1 MYIQFYKLFNLRV
14 RYTLILLSILLS
26 IISIEFILNYN
37 SRLKKDKIEHLSNY
51 ICKIIEPRLQI
62 GATRD
67 VVDFLTATTIAIDSK
82 LIPIV
87 KYSNNNK
94 VELIGPILNNSN
106 LVYTCSFVGISN
118 IKINFF
124 YKNES
129 IDRLNLFK
137 FYFLGFTI
145 YLLFFVTLFYIVF
158 ALQKFTSDLIKN
170 IIQSEFSDKK
180 NHLPK
185 LQNNIVN
192 LLKLDGEIISDLK
205 NQFNELKQIIQIQ
218 QTKIVEKS
226 REETLVVVASQV
238 SHDIRSP
245 LAALNMTIA
254 NLKDIPEQQRITLRA
269 ASNRINDI
277 ANTLL
282 TRAKDQKSE
291 TSQSG
296 TGITNQG
303 IANVPMKMQVELLPA
318 ILDTIVSE
326 KRVQYRDKMQVEI
339 EADFKNA
346 YGAFANINP
355 TELSRVISNLINN
368 SVEALPDGKGKFT
381 LSVVKESN
389 QVVIFAQDNGKGIP
403 AHILEKLGQM
413 GVTHGKEGTQS
424 GSGLGV
430 YHAKTTI
437 EQFGGKFEIQSTP
450 NLGTKI
456 IMTLP
461 SAPAPKWFVEK
472 IKISPQSQIISL
484 DDDLSIHNVWKG
496 RFQSLGFNQNEIQ
509 HLTFTSGLD
518 FKDWVNNQPVSQ
530 SKNIQQRI
538 YLVDYELLNQK
549 QTGLD
554 IVEELGIGSQSIL
567 VTSRYEELNI
577 RERCEKL
584 GIQLI
589 PKGMAG
595 LVPIE
600 LKQPLKHLDA
610 ILIDDDPL
618 MGYVWTETAK
628 TSNKSFEWFNDPE
641 LFFAKVEQYDP
652 NVEIYIDVSL
662 AKNVKGQDVAIKLS
676 QMGFANLHLA
686 TGYEADSIDKPA
698 VVKTIIGKDCPL

>member
-1 MYIQFYKLFNLRV
+1 MELFI
-14 RYTLILLSILLS
+14 TW
-26 IISIEFILNYN
+26 
-37 SRLKKDKIEHLSNY
+37 
-51 ICKIIEPRLQI
+51 Q
-62 GATRD
+62 
-67 VVDFLTATTIAIDSK
+67 
-82 LIPIV
+82 
-87 KYSNNNK
+87 
-94 VELIGPILNNSN
+94 
-106 LVYTCSFVGISN
+106 
-118 IKINFF
+118 
-124 YKNES
+124 
-129 IDRLNLFK
+129 
-137 FYFLGFTI
+137 
-145 YLLFFVTLFYIVF
+145 
-158 ALQKFTSDLIKN
+158 
-170 IIQSEFSDKK
+170 QSEFVELQQGNIVSSIA
-180 NHLPK
+180 K
-185 LQNNIVN
+185 LQRVIQNSVI
-192 LLKLDGEIISDLK
+192 LDGVKVVDYNGNSLMEIGNSVLTTNNPHFSEDYQVIQNISLFRNTIYFNTKHSILAFNFSAQYLYFFLLLISGYFFYITSLFFKMRSKIIIEQQDAK
-205 NQFNELKQIIQIQ
+205 NRMLITEI
-218 QTKIVEKS
+218 KIKEQAAL
-226 REETLVVVASQV
+226 ETMNLASQV

-282 TRAKDQKSE
+282 TRAKEQKSD
-291 TSQSG
+291 SSNSSSKAH
-296 TGITNQG
+296 TNTN
-303 IANVPMKMQVELLPA
+303 APMKLQVELLPA

-326 KRVQYRDKMQVEI
+326 KRVQYRDKIQVEI

-368 SVEALPDGKGKFT
+368 SVEALPDAKGKFT

-403 AHILEKLGQM
+403 THILAKLGQM
-413 GVTHGKEGTQS
+413 GVSHGKEGTQS

-430 YHAKTTI
+430 YHAKSTI
-437 EQFGGKFEIQSTP
+437 EQFGGQFEIQSTP
-450 NLGTKI
+450 NVGTKI

-461 SAPAPKWFVEK
+461 LAPAPKWFVEK
-472 IKISPQSQIISL
+472 IKIAPQSQIISL

-496 RFQSLGFNQNEIQ
+496 RFQSLGFDQNEIQ
-509 HLTFTSGLD
+509 HLTFTSGID

-554 IVEELGIGSQSIL
+554 LIEELGIGSQSIL

-584 GIQLI
+584 GVQLI

-600 LKQPLKHLDA
+600 LKQPLKRLDA

-641 LFFAKVEQYDP
+641 LFFAKTEHYDP
-652 NVEIYIDVSL
+652 SVEIYIDVSL

-686 TGYEADSIDKPA
+686 TGYEADSVDKPA
-698 VVKTIIGKDCPL
+698 VVKTVIGKDCPL

>member
-1 MYIQFYKLFNLRV
+1 MKSFIWSVIFKSILIFSLIISTTFMGLILYDNYDINSKIESDIKKSFYVNLPNIRQMIMIGNYINLKNTLDSWAINQSMTGYMFDNNEQLIWESPVKSNDNNIYLKFEIKFENYPKIADLYLFRKNEVDLTFIKNRYEKLF
-14 RYTLILLSILLS
+14 LI
-26 IISIEFILNYN
+26 FILSFALFISVFTLFIYR
-37 SRLKKDKIEHLSNY
+37 SLLPIKKLSE
-51 ICKIIEPRLQI
+51 KIIYETEQS
-62 GATRD
+62 G
-67 VVDFLTATTIAIDSK
+67 IAQKSCQQ
-82 LIPIV
+82 
-87 KYSNNNK
+87 N
-94 VELIGPILNNSN
+94 ELDNIEDR
-106 LVYTCSFVGISN
+106 FV
-118 IKINFF
+118 
-124 YKNES
+124 
-129 IDRLNLFK
+129 
-137 FYFLGFTI
+137 
-145 YLLFFVTLFYIVF
+145 
-158 ALQKFTSDLIKN
+158 
-170 IIQSEFSDKK
+170 
-180 NHLPK
+180 
-185 LQNNIVN
+185 
-192 LLKLDGEIISDLK
+192 LLKSAWLSEREKAQELVKHKAMVEI
-205 NQFNELKQIIQIQ
+205 
-218 QTKIVEKS
+218 
-226 REETLVVVASQV
+226 ASQV

-245 LAALNMTIA
+245 LSALNMTIA

-282 TRAKDQKSE
+282 TRAKEQKSD
-291 TSQSG
+291 SSNSSSNADMN
-296 TGITNQG
+296 TN
-303 IANVPMKMQVELLPA
+303 APMKLQVELLPA

-326 KRVQYRDKMQVEI
+326 KRVQYRDKIQVEI

-346 YGAFANINP
+346 YGAFADVNP
-355 TELSRVISNLINN
+355 MELSRVISNLINN

-389 QVVIFAQDNGKGIP
+389 QVVIVAQDNGKGIP

-450 NLGTKI
+450 NMGTKI

-461 SAPAPKWFVEK
+461 LVPAPKWFVEK
-472 IKISPQSQIISL
+472 IKIAPQNQVISL

-509 HLTFTSGLD
+509 HLTFTSGID

-567 VTSRYEELNI
+567 VTSRYEEINI

-584 GIQLI
+584 GVQLI

-628 TSNKSFEWFNDPE
+628 SSHKSFEWFNDPE
-641 LFFAKVEQYDP
+641 LFFAKAEQYAP

-662 AKNVKGQDVAIKLS
+662 AQNVKGQDVAIKLS
-676 QMGFANLHLA
+676 QLGFANLHLA
-686 TGYEADSIDKPA
+686 TGYETD
-698 VVKTIIGKDCPL
+698 TINKCDDWST